1 MRLEGW
7 SSGFVVLA
15 IALSVSACAT
25 GGASSSGRSSA
36 TAPRHEAAPVNEA
49 ARVNTELGQ
58 KYLRQGKLEL
68 AMEKLNRALI
78 ADPRHVDAHTVI
90 AVLYETIGDNTRA
103 EDHYRRA
110 TQLKP
115 KSGSEANNYGA
126 YLCKIGRF
134 DEAASYFERAV
145 ADPFYSTPAVAL
157 TNAGTCAIKG
167 GRFDAAER
175 DLRLALE
182 RGQDNAEAL
191 FQMATVLYRKDE
203 FFRARAFIQR
213 YESIGEQSPESL
225 LLARN
230 IELRL
235 GNASAALDYTR
246 RLRQKFP
253 DSEQARAL
261 DAPSSS

>member
-1 MRLEGW
+1 MRHEGW
-7 SSGFVVLA
+7 SAGIAVLA
-15 IALSVSACAT
+15 IALTMSACAT
-25 GGASSSGRSSA
+25 GGASSGRSSA

-90 AVLYETIGDNTRA
+90 AVLYETIGDNARA

-134 DEAASYFERAV
+134 DEAAAYFERAV

-191 FQMATVLYRKDE
+191 FQMAAVLYRKDE